1 MIVPRY
7 YEDLHIL
14 HENTMPARAYYVPAS
29 VRMDDLVEHRE
40 RSDRLQ
46 LLNGN
51 WKFRYFKSIYDV
63 NEEFYN
69 MEYDCSGFDK
79 IAVPGTW
86 QMAGY
91 DTRRMY
97 RRMYHVGH
105 MYTRLIISRRRRHR
119 KHS

>member
-1 MIVPRY
+1 MIVPHY

-29 VRMDDLVEHRE
+29 DRMDDPVEHRE
-40 RSDRLQ
+40 QSDRLQ

-51 WKFRYFKSIYDV
+51 WRFRYFKRIYDV

-69 MEYDCSGFDK
+69 MEYDCSGFDE

-86 QMAGY
+86 QTAGY
-91 DTRRMY
+91 DT
-97 RRMYHVGH
+97 HQ
-105 MYTRLIISRRRRHR
+105 YTNIRYPF
-119 KHS
+119 